1 MRQAGRYLPEYRS
14 LRQRHS
20 LLELCHKPELAAQV
34 TLQPV
39 ERLGVDAAILFADIL
54 LPFEPLGLGL
64 SFSAGEGPQITRP
77 IREAGQVLELP
88 PVDPATDLAY
98 VMEAAR
104 AAARA
109 LPAHIPLIG
118 FAGAPFTLASY
129 AIEGGAT
136 RSFALTKRF
145 MYNEPRAWHEL
156 MQRFAELVGG
166 YLAGQARAGARAL
179 QLFDSWVG
187 CLSPPDYAT
196 YVFPHSQRALELASA
211 SGVPV
216 IHFGTDTATLLV
228 DFARAGG
235 DVIGVDW
242 RVPLDVAW
250 ERIGSSTPRAIQ
262 GNLDPVALLAP
273 RPELERQ
280 VRDVLAR
287 AGRRPGHI
295 FNLGQGVRPGTPVE
309 ALQTVVGWVQGGGGG
324 GTRCRAVDG
333 VRRPGEPRRGR
344 VVPPGCARRATHGAG
359 ARAGDQTALRTDRRP
374 VADPGAHRSAGGRRA
389 AGAGAGQAVRGL
401 RGDAALASLHPRC
414 GRAHRGGRTPA
425 GGGDRARAA
434 LLGDVR

>member
-1 MRQAGRYLPEYRS
+1 MRQAGRYLPEYRA

-34 TLQPV
+34 TL
-39 ERLGVDAAILFADIL
+39 
-54 LPFEPLGLGL
+54 
-64 SFSAGEGPQITRP
+64 
-77 IREAGQVLELP
+77 
-88 PVDPATDLAY
+88 
-98 VMEAAR
+98 
-104 AAARA
+104 
-109 LPAHIPLIG
+109 IG

-136 RSFALTKRF
+136 RTFALTKRF

-187 CLSPPDYAT
+187 CLSPADYAT

-250 ERIGSSTPRAIQ
+250 ERIGSSTPHAIQ

-280 VRDVLAR
+280 VRDGLTR
-287 AGRRPGHI
+287 AGGRPGHI
-295 FNLGQGVRPGTPVE
+295 FNLGDGVLPGTPVE
-309 ALQTVVGWVQGGGGG
+309 GLQAGVEWAHGGCGGGP
-324 GTRCRAVDG
+324 RAAVG
-333 VRRPGEPRRGR
+333 VRWDRERR
-344 VVPPGCARRATHGAG
+344 
-359 ARAGDQTALRTDRRP
+359 
-374 VADPGAHRSAGGRRA
+374 
-389 AGAGAGQAVRGL
+389 
-401 RGDAALASLHPRC
+401 
-414 GRAHRGGRTPA
+414 
-425 GGGDRARAA
+425 
-434 LLGDVR
+434 